1 MTESQ
6 GVSSLQ
12 ILKNLKLYS
21 KFEKR
26 RIIQRF
32 LDELQE
38 LENKLAPKFSVK
50 QINISETT
58 NTTTPDLENSLL
70 LSIKEPEVL
79 PKGGTKKR
87 YLRQLQKVPLRMS
100 ILTLIDYPVPYI

>member
-58 NTTTPDLENSLL
+58 NTTAPDLENSLL
-70 LSIKEPEVL
+70 LLIKESEVL
-79 PKGGTKKR
+79 PEK
-87 YLRQLQKVPLRMS
+87 
-100 ILTLIDYPVPYI
+100 